1 MKYCP
6 KCGKKQVDNP
16 SFCPNCGVR
25 LRSTENE
32 IKPAAVEDTKQ
43 PHNDASGHEEPKERQ
58 VSEQKRRHGCLTAY
72 LIVAIIANVG
82 VALYY
87 VLEGLAA
94 FAIGA
99 IFIVLLIF
107 NIICFVALFKWKRW
121 GFWGCVVCVIA
132 GLCLNLYIGLGS
144 VSFSGLI
151 GLAVLYGVLQIGKE
165 NKGWPQLD

>member
-1 MKYCP
+1 MFCP
-6 KCGKKQVDNP
+6 KCGKEQVNNP
-16 SFCPNCGVR
+16 SFCPNCGER

-32 IKPAAVEDTKQ
+32 TKPTAVEDTKQ

-72 LIVAIIANVG
+72 LIVAIIANAG

-87 VLEGLAA
+87 VLGGLAT

-99 IFIVLLIF
+99 IFAVLTIF
-107 NIICFVALFKWKRW
+107 NIICFVALFKWKKW

-132 GLCLNLYIGLGS
+132 GLCLNLYIGVGP
-144 VSFSGLI
+144 VSFSGFI